1 MDLLAVAR
9 PTTLEHLAGLDSL
22 KSDVQSWYQNEYE
35 TGQSNAPQALLFYG
49 PPGTGKTSAA
59 YVIARTMLGED
70 FNSVN
75 FIESNASDDRGIS
88 YIREELKFAMRSK
101 PLGVARKVILLDEA
115 DGLTTQAQDAM
126 RQLIEKYSG
135 NAMLI
140 LTCNELEKIRPAI
153 RSRCSVY
160 EFKPVSPEAGS
171 IRLSDVLLDHVDED
185 SDHSWI
191 TDALNANLAKLVE
204 LMNGD
209 LRACIMF
216 LDSIDLADIEERVD
230 MLEAMTE
237 DNSALLA
244 TQGDWHKLRLNL
256 HGLLRAGKSLN
267 QVLFGFYRN
276 IYQHFDDEEVLEN
289 IWDVMSVYGDVMT
302 HRHTWAGDDYSYCD
316 YMEAKMK
323 KEVKT
328 E

>member
-1 MDLLAVAR
+1 
-9 PTTLEHLAGLDSL
+9 
-22 KSDVQSWYQNEYE
+22 VQSWYQNEYE

-160 EFKPVSPEAGS
+160 AFKPVSPVDGAW
-171 IRLSDVLLDHVDED
+171 RLVEILPDERSSSDETRELFVKLR
-185 SDHSWI
+185 
-191 TDALNANLAKLVE
+191 KLVE

-216 LDSIDLADIEERVD
+216 LDSIDLDDLDERLD

-244 TQGDWHKLRLNL
+244 TQGDWHKLRQNL
-256 HGLLRAGKSLN
+256 HGLLKAGKSLN

-316 YMEAKMK
+316 YMVAKMK